1 MLSID
6 DLPDDDLLAIFD
18 FCVVR
23 YQDLD
28 RREVRDS
35 DYDMIREIESWK
47 SLVHVCRRWR
57 GLVFGSPRRL
67 NLKFFFLPGISPR
80 KTLDDWPALP
90 LLIVGSVSELLVD
103 NVIAELKHS
112 DRIRRIDLECYT
124 AAQMKKKI
132 WTAMQVPFPELAFL
146 YLSFE
151 GLSDA
156 PVLSDSFLGVS
167 APRLRF
173 LCLDSIP
180 FPGLPNLLSS
190 ATHLV
195 KLYLLDIPLSGYI
208 SPEAMAT
215 CLSALTSL
223 KSLRLGFNSPQ
234 FPPDLKGRRPLSPIR
249 SVLPTLTI
257 FRFNGTTK
265 YLEDFVARID
275 TPRLNWLSTGFFND
289 TPKLNQFISRT
300 PTLGPYDEAHV
311 FFSGQGALARLRQSH
326 PESSDPR
333 VVEIEIAVSNAFKR
347 GANLYLI
354 TAFPFNN

>member
-1 MLSID
+1 VVTID
-6 DLPDDDLLAIFD
+6 DLPDEVLLEIFD
-18 FCVVR
+18 FHVFKF
-23 YQDLD
+23 QGLDLLGDIEYD
-28 RREVRDS
+28 RKRG
-35 DYDMIREIESWK
+35 IEKWQ

-67 NLKFFFLPGISPR
+67 NLNICYSRRSAR
-80 KTLDDWPALP
+80 KSLDVWPTLP
-90 LLIVGSVSELLVD
+90 LVILGGCVMGYDESVD
-103 NVIAELKHS
+103 NIIAVLKHS
-112 DRIRRIDLECYT
+112 DRIRRIALGCYKKSL
-124 AAQMKKKI
+124 MKKI
-132 WTAMQVPFPELAFL
+132 CSAMQVPFPELVVMD
-146 YLSFE
+146 LSF
-151 GLSDA
+151 GRMSY
-156 PVLSDSFLGVS
+156 VLPDSFLDGS
-167 APRLRF
+167 TPRLQF
-173 LCLDSIP
+173 LRLNSIP
-180 FPGLPNLLSS
+180 FPGLPKLLLC

-195 KLYLLDIPLSGYI
+195 KLYLLNIPLSEYI
-208 SPEAMAT
+208 SPEAMTT

-234 FPPDLKGRRPLSPIR
+234 FPPDLKSRRPLSPIR

-257 FRFNGTTK
+257 FRFNVTTK

-275 TPRLNWLSTGFFND
+275 TPRLNWLLTGFFND

-354 TAFPFNN
+354 TALPFNN